1 MSTEQ
6 GSYCRESKSDNG
18 HLPSGHHLRY
28 QPSEMLQAA
37 DGRPT
42 PGAVLVGIRKDPLLN
57 SRDGPDIGSHSL
69 RLSLDCGKGI

>member
-42 PGAVLVGIRKDPLLN
+42 PGAVLVGIRKDT
-57 SRDGPDIGSHSL
+57 ITE
-69 RLSLDCGKGI
+69 